1 MQGYKNNHSLIS
13 HARLR
18 SPIFAPWTLVPIQ
31 RTVVVYLKMT
41 NSQRLVVLFSLLVI
55 AVCFLNSQRLVVCVC
70 FLPIHSGHQVRWT
83 YQPGSH
89 RRKVTHCYIPSSVAV
104 HYLKTELTYLSS
116 QSPGVSIHHSTIIA
130 RVISL
135 RLVLYYGAG
144 RPGSSEVPRNPLTRW
159 DVSSIPANGIFLK
172 LKNKNK
178 NAQRVEND
186 QIVST
191 QNSTSRSTR
200 ERNGWI
206 LLARKT
212 KARTAERRWMRNPV
226 WPSSWVTPA
235 GTSNELDVQNEWEKT
250 HTLPCEHCRSINC
263 CTAIP

>member
-1 MQGYKNNHSLIS
+1 MQGYKNNHSLVS

-18 SPIFAPWTLVPIQ
+18 SPIFEHWCLYNSSSIFENDL
-31 RTVVVYLKMT
+31 RYT

-89 RRKVTHCYIPSSVAV
+89 RREVTHCYIPSSVAV

-135 RLVLYYGAG
+135 LLGLYY
-144 RPGSSEVPRNPLTRW
+144 
-159 DVSSIPANGIFLK
+159 
-172 LKNKNK
+172 
-178 NAQRVEND
+178 RV
-186 QIVST
+186 T
-191 QNSTSRSTR
+191 
-200 ERNGWI
+200 
-206 LLARKT
+206 
-212 KARTAERRWMRNPV
+212 
-226 WPSSWVTPA
+226 
-235 GTSNELDVQNEWEKT
+235 
-250 HTLPCEHCRSINC
+250 
-263 CTAIP
+263 

>member
-1 MQGYKNNHSLIS
+1 MGRKHNTHTHIS
-13 HARLR
+13 TGVDSDARVQKQSQPHLAR
-18 SPIFAPWTLVPIQ
+18 PTSIADICPLNTGAYT
-31 RTVVVYLKMT
+31 TVVVYLKMT
-41 NSQRLVVLFSLLVI
+41 NLQRLVVLFSLLVI

-70 FLPIHSGHQVRWT
+70 FLPIRSGHQVRWT

-89 RRKVTHCYIPSSVAV
+89 RRKITHCYIPSSVAV
-104 HYLKTELTYLSS
+104 HFLKTELTYLSL
-116 QSPGVSIHHSTIIA
+116 QSPGVSINHSTIIA

-135 RLVLYYGAG
+135 LLVLYYRAG

-159 DVSSIPANGIFLK
+159 DVSSIPANEIFLK

-200 ERNGWI
+200 ERNG
-206 LLARKT
+206 
-212 KARTAERRWMRNPV
+212 
-226 WPSSWVTPA
+226 
-235 GTSNELDVQNEWEKT
+235 
-250 HTLPCEHCRSINC
+250 
-263 CTAIP
+263 

>member
-1 MQGYKNNHSLIS
+1 M
-13 HARLR
+13 
-18 SPIFAPWTLVPIQ
+18 
-31 RTVVVYLKMT
+31 
-41 NSQRLVVLFSLLVI
+41 FSKFTT
-55 AVCFLNSQRLVVCVC
+55 AGCVCVC

-116 QSPGVSIHHSTIIA
+116 QSPGVSIHHSAIIA

-135 RLVLYYGAG
+135 LLVLYYRAG

-159 DVSSIPANGIFLK
+159 DVSSVPANGIFLK

-200 ERNGWI
+200 ERNG
-206 LLARKT
+206 
-212 KARTAERRWMRNPV
+212 
-226 WPSSWVTPA
+226 
-235 GTSNELDVQNEWEKT
+235 
-250 HTLPCEHCRSINC
+250 
-263 CTAIP
+263 

>member
-1 MQGYKNNHSLIS
+1 MCTLIS
-13 HARLR
+13 TYISTGVDSDARVQKQSQPHLTR
-18 SPIFAPWTLVPIQ
+18 PTSIADICPLNTGAYT
-31 RTVVVYLKMT
+31 TVVVYLKMT
-41 NSQRLVVLFSLLVI
+41 NSQRLVVLLSLLVI

-70 FLPIHSGHQVRWT
+70 FFPIHSGHQVRWT

-135 RLVLYYGAG
+135 LLVLYYRAG

-159 DVSSIPANGIFLK
+159 DVSSIPTNEIFLK

-186 QIVST
+186 QIVNT
-191 QNSTSRSTR
+191 QNSSSRSTR
-200 ERNGWI
+200 ERNG
-206 LLARKT
+206 
-212 KARTAERRWMRNPV
+212 
-226 WPSSWVTPA
+226 
-235 GTSNELDVQNEWEKT
+235 
-250 HTLPCEHCRSINC
+250 
-263 CTAIP
+263 